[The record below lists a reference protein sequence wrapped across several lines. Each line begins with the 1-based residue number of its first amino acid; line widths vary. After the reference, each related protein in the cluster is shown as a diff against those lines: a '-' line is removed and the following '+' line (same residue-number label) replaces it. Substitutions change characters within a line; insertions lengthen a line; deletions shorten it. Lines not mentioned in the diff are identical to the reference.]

1 MDRSPI
7 NMQVGSEFK
16 SQSNDEEDGILNN
29 FSNSKQLEKK
39 VHFNQTVMSYELGD
53 K

>member
-16 SQSNDEEDGILNN
+16 SQSNDEEEGILNN

-39 VHFNQTVMSYELGD
+39 VHFNQTVMSYELAD

>member
-7 NMQVGSEFK
+7 DMQVGSEFK
-16 SQSNDEEDGILNN
+16 SNSNDEEDGILNN
-29 FSNSKQLEKK
+29 FSNQNQHEKK
-39 VHFNQTVMSYELGD
+39 VHFNQTVMSYELAD